1 MPTYFFLD
9 SGIAVD
15 VLHVRYNAVH
25 PGAEA
30 EVFPSLPAADLRP
43 GVVAFT
49 ATSWG
54 QLLKSGR
61 IPPGEKKPAAA
72 DCYRFAMSHPAI
84 DVCLSGPSNVGQLR
98 QALQALDLGP
108 MSADELA
115 WMHRVGK
122 AIHG

>member
-1 MPTYFFLD
+1 
-9 SGIAVD
+9 
-15 VLHVRYNAVH
+15 LHVRYNAVH
-25 PGAEA
+25 PGAET
-30 EVFPSLPAADLRP
+30 EVFPQLPAEAQRP

-54 QLLKSGR
+54 QLLKSGKL
-61 IPPGEKKPAAA
+61 PAGEKRPTGA
-72 DCYRFAMSHPAI
+72 DCYRFAMSNPAV
-84 DVCLSGPSNVGQLR
+84 DVCISGPSNADQAKEALR
-98 QALQALDLGP
+98 ALELGP